1 MSKRFRNL
9 PLTATTTLA
18 VAGGVH
24 AGELVRDVQDTVRNR
39 LISPAPIT
47 VNPQDD
53 RVGRQDDRAR
63 PIALITCAALAA
75 ILATLAVASETVWL
89 MAADHVGQV
98 IDARVVMDRR

>member
-24 AGELVRDVQDTVRNR
+24 AGELVSDVQDTVRNR

-47 VNPQDD
+47 ST
-53 RVGRQDDRAR
+53 RKTTGVGRVA
-63 PIALITCAALAA
+63 IVTCAALAA